1 MRVCRILVF
10 ASVLIAA
17 PFLAHAQFGGMPGM
31 PGMPGSRMP
40 GEFGAPPPQSGP
52 PPACRELL
60 ALRDETQKHGT
71 AIQKAN
77 ERKATAQ
84 EACKL
89 FKTFLAAEAEF
100 IRGLEDNSRTCSVP
114 PDAIKQAR
122 EGHAKAGQVGKQV
135 CDAAAQDPR
144 PPRGPTGDFWPNGF
158 WKPSIPGH

>member
-17 PFLAHAQFGGMPGM
+17 PFSAHAQLGGMPGM

-40 GEFGAPPPQSGP
+40 GEFGAPPP
-52 PPACRELL
+52 ACRDLL

-89 FKTFLAAEAEF
+89 FKTYLAAEAKF
-100 IRGLEDNSRTCSVP
+100 IRGLEDNSRTCGVP

-144 PPRGPTGDFWPNGF
+144 LPRGPTGDFWPNGF